1 MHANVY
7 NVGARAGGARTLFA
21 RLLLASALRVA
32 CCMFI
37 TLERTQAI
45 IDFFLYRFYSQAYFR
60 DSSFL
65 TELSNDLRLHVQV
78 WVGGYSG

>member
-1 MHANVY
+1 
-7 NVGARAGGARTLFA
+7 
-21 RLLLASALRVA
+21 
-32 CCMFI
+32 MFI
-37 TLERTQAI
+37 TLERAQAI

-78 WVGGYSG
+78 GVGGYSE